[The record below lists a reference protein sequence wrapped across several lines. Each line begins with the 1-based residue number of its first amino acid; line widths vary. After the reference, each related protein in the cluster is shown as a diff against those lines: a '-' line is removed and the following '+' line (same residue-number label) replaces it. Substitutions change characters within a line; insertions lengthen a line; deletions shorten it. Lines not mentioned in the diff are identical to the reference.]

1 MPTALEN
8 SDYPE
13 DLVIDGVDILQL
25 SDDNLY
31 LRLKE
36 LGVSVGPV
44 VDTTRSVYQRKL
56 YRLMKGESDHDI
68 NSNASYISNGD
79 PKNGPMTPSAYQRKL
94 SRSEDTPPTEPVPVV
109 YATPMTK
116 VATSTPITP
125 LEDPDPYTPTPRR
138 PLHADAADRSTA
150 TDYDS
155 ASPRWRYG
163 ASPLSSGR
171 IDPVREP
178 VAPVAPQKSNTIYAT
193 CFEIFMLSF
202 LLIVGYIFFQEIQ
215 TYSAAEKEYETSS
228 AQNFV
233 PEV

>member
-94 SRSEDTPPTEPVPVV
+94 S
-109 YATPMTK
+109 
-116 VATSTPITP
+116 
-125 LEDPDPYTPTPRR
+125 
-138 PLHADAADRSTA
+138 
-150 TDYDS
+150 
-155 ASPRWRYG
+155 
-163 ASPLSSGR
+163 SSGR